1 MAIEDGLSAWTMGLH
16 LLTLF
21 LVYAYVK
28 EELVFSF
35 LWALSPSLIVFAA
48 EAYHLVRCHKGI
60 RRAKYII
67 SYTLLL
73 CFLLAA
79 SKVVK
84 NEGGVEGTGMDDHKW
99 LVKHRRCFLLLA
111 FSMGTFILYSALDG
125 RHKGAS
131 SVVKEVLLNIFSALS
146 MPLSVCSGGAC
157 TSIYLSTVTSILS
170 SLSVPL
176 TMVVPILNYLGF
188 ALQLFGLMS
197 IYTANKWKSIAFWV
211 YVAGMS
217 IQIIFEGWIGC
228 VLMIV
233 ATILNAKF
241 HQFTFGSPKLFKS
254 TIL

>member
-1 MAIEDGLSAWTMGLH
+1 MAIEDGLSAYTMGMH

-48 EAYHLVRCHKGI
+48 EAYHLLKCHKGI

-73 CFLLAA
+73 CFLLALT
-79 SKVVK
+79 KVVK
-84 NEGGVEGTGMDDHKW
+84 NEGGVEGTGIDDNKW
-99 LVKHRRCFLLLA
+99 LVRHRRSFMLLA
-111 FSMGTFILYSALDG
+111 MAMGTFVFYSAIDY

-131 SVVKEVLLNIFSALS
+131 SVVKEVLMNIFSALS

-157 TSIYLSTVTSILS
+157 HSIYLSTVTSILS
-170 SLSVPL
+170 SFSVPL
-176 TMVVPILNYLGF
+176 TVVVPFLNYLGF
-188 ALQLFGLMS
+188 ALQLVGLLS
-197 IYTANKWKSIAFWV
+197 IYTANKWRSVAFWV
-211 YVAGMS
+211 YSLGMI
-217 IQIIFEGWIGC
+217 IQLCFQGWVGC

-233 ATILNAKF
+233 AVVLNAKIN
-241 HQFTFGSPKLFKS
+241 TFSFGKKLFKES
-254 TIL
+254 IL